1 MHNSESVVDDSAKAD
16 ISNHLHSVV
25 TQEDLS
31 RLDSLKHSLKYCPT
45 VISFVN
51 FYHLATV
58 YRNLQSLDVSKA
70 CGPDLILIEKD
81 ISSGK
86 VIGCPHV

>member
-1 MHNSESVVDDSAKAD
+1 MHNSESVVDDSAKSD

-31 RLDSLKHSLKYCPT
+31 ILDSVKHSLKYCPPIISSLKLLPST
-45 VISFVN
+45 VCSF
-51 FYHLATV
+51 
-58 YRNLQSLDVSKA
+58 LQSLDVSKA
-70 CGPDLILIEKD
+70 RGPDLILIEKD

-86 VIGCPHV
+86 VIGI